1 MYIWCEVK
9 LCLYFFL
16 CGYPIILALFVEKSI
31 LLPQN
36 YFGTFVKSVNF
47 ICLGVF
53 LNSVSFFPAPA
64 LYLVR
69 IVEGS
74 CFSDWPASLSLGN
87 YHCLTLFTS
96 LLLMKRIQSE
106 GSFSPARRLVEVW
119 TCDPGQG
126 NQSTF

>member
-1 MYIWCEVK
+1 MSSIFSLKKAYD
-9 LCLYFFL
+9 FFL
-16 CGYPIILALFVEKSI
+16 IIGLQKLSQFV
-31 LLPQN
+31 
-36 YFGTFVKSVNF
+36 T
-47 ICLGVF
+47 
-53 LNSVSFFPAPA
+53 NSVSFFPAPA